1 MIKCLIKDNTIKITG
16 HANFNEYGKDIVC
29 ASVSSIISTTVN
41 SIMNIDKFAIN
52 YKDDGKT
59 ITIVNNK
66 NNTLVL
72 PKAGKYAFN
81 AIFLIV
87 LFIVITV
94 IFYIKKKQYKD
105 LW

>member
-66 NNTLVL
+66 NNS
-72 PKAGKYAFN
+72 
-81 AIFLIV
+81 IV
-87 LFIVITV
+87 DILLNTMIDLL
-94 IFYIKKKQYKD
+94 KD
-105 LW
+105 LEKNYRKNIKIESED